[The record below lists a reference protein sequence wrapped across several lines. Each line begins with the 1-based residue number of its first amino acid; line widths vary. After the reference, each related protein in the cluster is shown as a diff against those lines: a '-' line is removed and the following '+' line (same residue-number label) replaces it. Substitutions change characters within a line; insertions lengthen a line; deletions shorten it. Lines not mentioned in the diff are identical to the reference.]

1 MKQFLKLK
9 NYEGDIFHDVHI
21 HTHTYIRIYKRERG
35 LSSRNVYNNVDVT
48 LNDDELRI
56 ADFR

>member
-1 MKQFLKLK
+1 M
-9 NYEGDIFHDVHI
+9 
-21 HTHTYIRIYKRERG
+21 YIYILVGKRERG
-35 LSSRNVYNNVDVT
+35 VSSRNVYNNVDVT

>member
-1 MKQFLKLK
+1 MM
-9 NYEGDIFHDVHI
+9 Y
-21 HTHTYIRIYKRERG
+21 THTRTRVYVYTSVGKRERG
-35 LSSRNVYNNVDVT
+35 LSSRNVYNDVDVT

>member
-1 MKQFLKLK
+1 MM
-9 NYEGDIFHDVHI
+9 YT
-21 HTHTYIRIYKRERG
+21 HTHTHTCIRIYKRERG

>member
-1 MKQFLKLK
+1 M
-9 NYEGDIFHDVHI
+9 YT
-21 HTHTYIRIYKRERG
+21 HTHTRTRVYVYTSVGKRERG

>member
-1 MKQFLKLK
+1 MMC
-9 NYEGDIFHDVHI
+9 I
-21 HTHTYIRIYKRERG
+21 HNSVGKRG
-35 LSSRNVYNNVDVT
+35 VSSKNVYNNVDVT